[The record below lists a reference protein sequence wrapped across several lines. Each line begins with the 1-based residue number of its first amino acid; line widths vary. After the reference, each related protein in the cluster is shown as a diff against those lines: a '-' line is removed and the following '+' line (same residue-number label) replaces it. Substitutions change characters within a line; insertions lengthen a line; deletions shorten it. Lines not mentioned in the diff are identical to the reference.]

1 MPCHVLFTQGLSN
14 VYDAIVLARQAM
26 RPGEFYFTAGYSN
39 PHTPLKTVADNFLI
53 EPRIADEE
61 AYIDWLLG
69 VCRAHDIDILWPQ
82 SRLPAILKHRQ
93 PFDAAGIT
101 LVLPCADADTLAI
114 LNDKIATANRLRE
127 QGIPL
132 PRWQPFQTPD
142 ELDEALVRLR
152 ASCERI
158 CVKPAVSICAQGF
171 RLLDDSRDAFTR
183 FLHNDVYTIGLPELK
198 ALLGANRTERL
209 FLAMEYLSGDER
221 SIDCLVRDGT
231 LIRSVTRRKPRA
243 FRGRLEVIE
252 DDSEGQAI
260 AAEICETF
268 RLHGLVNLQTRERI
282 LPDGRREQCFLEIN
296 PRMSGGINMACESG
310 LNLPYWTLRLAAGT
324 AAPEDIPIPCTGLLV
339 GTVYRALTIE
349 DLATSGWRSTW
360 PDEDEMRSHPV
371 S

>member
-1 MPCHVLFTQGLSN
+1 MPSHVLFTQGLSN

-26 RPGEFYFTAGYSN
+26 RPGEFHFTAGYAS
-39 PHTPLKTVADNFLI
+39 PRTPIKTAADAFLI
-53 EPRIADEE
+53 EPRIREE
-61 AYIDWLLG
+61 AAYVDWLLG
-69 VCRAHDIDILWPQ
+69 VCRARDIDILWPQ
-82 SRLPAILKHRQ
+82 SRLPALLKHRQ
-93 PFDAAGIT
+93 NFDDAGIE

-114 LNDKIATANRLRE
+114 LNDKTETAKKLRE
-127 QGIPL
+127 QDVPL
-132 PRWQPFQTPD
+132 PRWQQFQTPD
-142 ELDEALVRLR
+142 ELNDALARLQ

-198 ALLGANRTERL
+198 TLLGANQQL

-221 SIDCLVRDGT
+221 SIDCLVRGGT
-231 LIRSVTRRKPRA
+231 LIRSVTRRKPRT
-243 FRGRLEVIE
+243 FRGRLEVVE
-252 DDSEGQAI
+252 DDPEGQAV
-260 AAEICETF
+260 AAKICQTF
-268 RLHGLVNLQTRERI
+268 GLNGLVNLQTRERI

-324 AAPEDIPIPCTGLLV
+324 AKPEDIPMPRTGLLV
-339 GTVYRALTIE
+339 GTVYRALTLE
-349 DLATSGWRSTW
+349 DLSASGSGSAW
-360 PDEDEMRSHPV
+360 PEEDEVGSLPV